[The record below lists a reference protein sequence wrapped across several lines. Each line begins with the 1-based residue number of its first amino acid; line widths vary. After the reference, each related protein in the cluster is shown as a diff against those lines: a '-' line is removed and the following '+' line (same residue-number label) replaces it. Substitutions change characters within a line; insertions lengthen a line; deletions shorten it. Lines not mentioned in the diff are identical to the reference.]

1 MGKGDKKTRR
11 GKIILGSYGNRRP
24 RTVKNDPALSAT
36 NSDTPKAAKAPKID
50 KKLMA
55 ETKAVVKDTPK
66 KPSPR
71 KPRI

>member
-11 GKIILGSYGNRRP
+11 GKIIMGSFGNRRP
-24 RTVKNDPALSAT
+24 RTVKNDLALSAT
-36 NSDTPKAAKAPKID
+36 PTDTAKATKAPKAD